1 MNKETLI
8 MPNDIYLKDYDIY
21 VKPYL
26 TMDDISIIG
35 NKMIAAED
43 YCDMII
49 KKDCAI
55 LEACVIEPTQL
66 NDIEYD
72 LIKHSGLMDAIYG
85 CIINLDE
92 LDNYVKVSTSTSVL
106 LGSFLKEATE
116 MISKAVDNMSDS
128 NQIAELIDKA
138 NEIIQK
144 K

>member
-1 MNKETLI
+1 MNKEKLI
-8 MPNDIYLKDYDIY
+8 MPDNIYLKDYDIY

-26 TMDDISIIG
+26 TVDDISIIG
-35 NKMIAAED
+35 NKMITAED
-43 YCDMII
+43 YCDMIV
-49 KKDCAI
+49 KKDGAI
-55 LEACVIEPTQL
+55 IKACVIEPTQFS
-66 NDIEYD
+66 DIEYD

-85 CIINLDE
+85 CIVNLDE

-106 LGSFLKEATE
+106 LGSFLKEATK